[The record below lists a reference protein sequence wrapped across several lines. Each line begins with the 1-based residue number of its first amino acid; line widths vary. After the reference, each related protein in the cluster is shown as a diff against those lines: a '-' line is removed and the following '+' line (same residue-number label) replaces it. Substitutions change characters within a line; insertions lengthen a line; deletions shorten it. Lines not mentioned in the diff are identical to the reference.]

1 MFPPGR
7 CPYPA
12 LGPDSSSELFQ
23 DDLSVHAR
31 KVTDVENW
39 FNEAYSSNP
48 QIAKWRRVLVLSG
61 PAGAGKTAV
70 VKMLAKDMDAEIVEW
85 QEGQSGKTVDGDPGE
100 QDATLGS
107 SQALCFRYRRTVWT
121 DVQKTLLADRESLVH
136 RFTSFLAR
144 AGMAPALDF
153 GPEEPVPST
162 STSKS
167 APRKSFFPPPPPSS
181 STRHRRRLIL
191 LEDLP
196 NVSHWPTKQALRSAV
211 QQYLSSPRVTAPLV
225 IIVSEAL
232 ARPGDETGGGAGWL
246 SGNGRR
252 GESIDARG
260 VLGVE
265 ILESPACR
273 NIA

>member
-1 MFPPGR
+1 MHAKSPTSRTGSTKPTRRIQNSRDGAACSSCPDPPGR
-7 CPYPA
+7 GKLQSSRCWQRTWTQRLWNGKKGRAAKPSTTIRVSQARLYSDQ
-12 LGPDSSSELFQ
+12 LSSSLF
-23 DDLSVHAR
+23 
-31 KVTDVENW
+31 
-39 FNEAYSSNP
+39 SSSQNCAL
-48 QIAKWRRVLVLSG
+48 IHRVLG
-61 PAGAGKTAV
+61 
-70 VKMLAKDMDAEIVEW
+70 
-85 QEGQSGKTVDGDPGE
+85 
-100 QDATLGS
+100 
-107 SQALCFRYRRTVWT
+107 
-121 DVQKTLLADRESLVH
+121 LLTDRESLVH

-153 GPEEPVPST
+153 GPEEEPIPST
-162 STSKS
+162 STS
-167 APRKSFFPPPPPSS
+167 APRRSFFPPPPPSK
-181 STRHRRRLIL
+181 STTSARRRLIL

-265 ILESPACR
+265 ILDSPACR
-273 NIA
+273 HIACVLFCCSSRFPFS